1 MCRKIRCDTLHYYTN
16 LMRGGRF
23 RFCAAGKAVRRGL
36 EATVNGR
43 LTAAGEI
50 CPPWLIDEN
59 KQKKKKNP
67 HRAWIW
73 ARLDL
78 DRAAMVEVAAAARST
93 DPAAAKSGLHELA
106 TDGSARLPPH
116 LEVWWRGAGHRR
128 REEGRTPAEVEEEGR
143 LTPGGAA
150 SRLRCPTPGG
160 AASRPRRRGE
170 PPRARVALHRIWP
183 GSARSSCHP
192 PGFGSPPQDPA
203 ALAPP
208 RPPCHHGDEVSAEG
222 GKGARQR
229 RGAREGSPA
238 FCCGAPAE
246 GRD

>member
-1 MCRKIRCDTLHYYTN
+1 
-16 LMRGGRF
+16 
-23 RFCAAGKAVRRGL
+23 
-36 EATVNGR
+36 
-43 LTAAGEI
+43 
-50 CPPWLIDEN
+50 
-59 KQKKKKNP
+59 
-67 HRAWIW
+67 
-73 ARLDL
+73 
-78 DRAAMVEVAAAARST
+78 MVEVAAAARST
-93 DPAAAKSGLHELA
+93 DPAAAKSSLHELA
-106 TDGSARLPPH
+106 TDGSARLPLH

-150 SRLRCPTPGG
+150 SRPRCPTPGG

-170 PPRARVALHRIWP
+170 LPRAGVAGPARGTPRARVALHRIWP
-183 GSARSSCHP
+183 GSAGSSCHP

-222 GKGARQR
+222 GKGARRR

-238 FCCGAPAE
+238 CCCGASAE

>member
-1 MCRKIRCDTLHYYTN
+1 MQSSHYYTN
-16 LMRGGRF
+16 LIRGGRF
-23 RFCAAGKAVRRGL
+23 RFCAAGKAVRRAP

-59 KQKKKKNP
+59 KQKKKKKNP

-150 SRLRCPTPGG
+150 SRPRCPTPARVAGGSRLVPASPGG
-160 AASRPRRRGE
+160 AASRPRRRAHARHASR
-170 PPRARVALHRIWP
+170 PR
-183 GSARSSCHP
+183 
-192 PGFGSPPQDPA
+192 
-203 ALAPP
+203 
-208 RPPCHHGDEVSAEG
+208 RPPPNL
-222 GKGARQR
+222 ARIR
-229 RGAREGSPA
+229 RIQLPSS
-238 FCCGAPAE
+238 
-246 GRD
+246 